1 MRDASGPLPGPLRDA
16 ARDAVDRGL
25 GFLDASLRAGGERP
39 DGAWPSRMYRNLA
52 LEGPAHEELAPFV
65 AALGAL
71 TLAACRDGRSRSIQS
86 RTGAFIVRAM
96 RYPGLWRY
104 WPSLPQDLDSLSVC
118 SQAVAWHP
126 WVLFGRNLGP
136 LRTAR
141 DDRGRFRTWLSPPGG
156 GDGLDVD
163 SVVNANVVGYIAL
176 QGRNDLGAG
185 AAAWLAGLVREGSGA
200 GKLPLLSRRPGPLR
214 RRRPRP
220 PPGRARVAG
229 PRRSARG
236 PDPRPARAGRRVRR
250 HVADRALP
258 LRPAPAGR
266 RAGGRSAVGH
276 ESSASCGGSG
286 PTEAGRR
293 TSSGAGRCR
302 RARRRSVSHPKC
314 STPLRAS
321 RPWFARS
328 PPRRT
333 PRRRRSR
340 RTNSAARHP
349 AAGRRPVESDRPAQ
363 PPDDS
368 GAA

>member
-1 MRDASGPLPGPLRDA
+1 MRDASEPLPGPLRDA
-16 ARDAVDRGL
+16 ARAAVDRGL
-25 GFLDASLRAGGERP
+25 GFLDASLRP

-141 DDRGRFRTWLSPPGG
+141 DERGRFRTWLSPPGG

-163 SVVNANVVGYIAL
+163 SVVNANVVGYLAL

-200 GKLPLLSRRPGPLR
+200 GSSHYYPDVLDLYDAVARARHRGAPALQDLGAPLADRIRARRGPDGGYGDTLRTARSLSALHLLDAAPAGEALRATIERILR
-214 RRRPRP
+214 RQRPDGGWPENLFWRGPVPPRP
-220 PPGRARVAG
+220 P
-229 PRRSARG
+229 S
-236 PDPRPARAGRRVRR
+236 
-250 HVADRALP
+250 
-258 LRPAPAGR
+258 
-266 RAGGRSAVGH
+266 VGFAS
-276 ESSASCGGSG
+276 EMLDTASCI
-286 PTEAGRR
+286 EALV
-293 TSSGAGRCR
+293 
-302 RARRRSVSHPKC
+302 RS
-314 STPLRAS
+314 L
-321 RPWFARS
+321 
-328 PPRRT
+328 
-333 PRRRRSR
+333 
-340 RTNSAARHP
+340 P
-349 AAGRRPVESDRPAQ
+349 AAADPEAAAQ
-363 PPDDS
+363 PPNE
-368 GAA
+368 